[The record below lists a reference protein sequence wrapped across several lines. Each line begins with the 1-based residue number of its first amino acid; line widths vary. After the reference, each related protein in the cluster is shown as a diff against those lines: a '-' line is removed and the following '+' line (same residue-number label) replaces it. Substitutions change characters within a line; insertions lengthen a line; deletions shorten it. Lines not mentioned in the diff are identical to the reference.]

1 MAMSDRTAAVAPYA
15 QQLLYD
21 QEVQDA
27 IRRAAGATRD
37 AYARSRGKSAREAAR
52 DKKLRRRLQQ
62 ALEAAWEIWSA
73 LGEPP
78 RRKPRRR
85 LRLIALVVGGAG
97 VFVAVNPQAR
107 QKALEIVGTR
117 NASTVD
123 PHQ

>member
-21 QEVQDA
+21 QEVQAA
-27 IRRAAGATRD
+27 IHRAAGATRD
-37 AYARSRGKSAREAAR
+37 AYARSRGKSASEAAR

-62 ALEAAWEIWSA
+62 AVEAAWEVWSA

-97 VFVAVNPQAR
+97 VFLAVNPHTR
-107 QKALEIVGTR
+107 QKALDVVGTKD
-117 NASTVD
+117 ASTVD